1 MKGLKLIA
9 AAGISAAALSV
20 SAQAADLYAPVPEQY
35 VASQWDAFL
44 AARIGYTWFDVPDE
58 EGGFFIGEDD
68 IDLDDWVFDA
78 RATGAYIFA
87 NNIGFQGDLTMAIQN
102 LGEVDFEGDVGL
114 DAKTTDLAAHLF
126 YREPGSWLIGVIGQ
140 YGFTSFD
147 FGGEGVDFDRYY
159 LGLEGQAYFGA
170 FTLYAQGG
178 YANVSMDNDFTPDAD
193 GFFLNGQLRYFAT
206 PNWVFIGSAGY
217 QGLEASQGGDSL
229 DIDVWTLGLH
239 TEYRIDNTPF
249 SLTLSY
255 DYTNTDFEFDGDG
268 ADLDES
274 RIMAG
279 IKLNLGTQT
288 LLERDRAGA
297 SLDPVR
303 PALFSVP
310 AFMGRGMFDIDG

>member
-1 MKGLKLIA
+1 MKTLSLIA
-9 AAGISAAALSV
+9 AAGLGAVAFSGAAQS
-20 SAQAADLYAPVPEQY
+20 ADLYAPAPEQY

-44 AARIGYTWFDVPDE
+44 AARIGYTWFDVPDDT
-58 EGGFFIGEDD
+58 GGVVFIGDDD

-206 PNWVFIGSAGY
+206 PNWVFVGSAGY
-217 QGLEASQGGDSL
+217 QGLESSDNGFTVDFDTL
-229 DIDVWTLGLH
+229 TLGLH

-255 DYTNTDFEFDGDG
+255 DYTTTNFDAEGED

-303 PALFSVP
+303 PALFAVP
-310 AFMGRGMFDIDG
+310 YETRIQ